1 MFENDYAVKI
11 LSDFI
16 KINTSNPPG
25 NEEEAV
31 EFLDSILTKEGL
43 ETRIYLPVKKRA
55 NLLSK
60 IKGRQ
65 KGKPMVLLSHIDVVP
80 ANPDEWDIHPFS
92 GEIKDGFIYGRGAID
107 MKSQTISQLIAFID
121 LYKKGIVPERD
132 LIFLATCD
140 EEVGGKYGIEYM
152 LNEVKEL
159 QEASFVLSEGG
170 SFIEENGFIHAQIA
184 VAEKKISQFMIRAYG
199 QGGHGSMPSKETANE
214 KVIKASY
221 AILSHK
227 WPIKVT
233 GVVNSYLNGIL
244 KDKTIEGVRFNTL
257 KEGIKNKKIREV
269 LEANP
274 LFNALLRNTVVPTI
288 LKSGEKINVIPSEA
302 TIYFDARLLPQENKE
317 KFFTR
322 IKKLCDKDTEIIR
335 LDGNTVDPK
344 PSSYNTEYF
353 RGIKEI
359 IQRSMGD
366 IPVLPCLLTGASDL
380 RYFRNLNIPSYGFFP
395 AVFNKEEILKMHGKN
410 ERISVENYIN
420 AIEMTKDIVNFLAKC
435 RG

>member
-257 KEGIKNKKIREV
+257 KEGIKNKKIRKV

-353 RGIKEI
+353 KGIKEI

>member
-1 MFENDYAVKI
+1 MYEEDYAVKI

-43 ETRIYLPVKKRA
+43 ETQIYLPVKKRA

-60 IKGRQ
+60 IKGRK
-65 KGKPMVLLSHIDVVP
+65 KGKPIVLLSHIDVVP
-80 ANPDEWDIHPFS
+80 ANPDEWDVHPFS

-107 MKSQTISQLIAFID
+107 MKSQTISQLFAFID

-140 EEVGGKYGIEYM
+140 EEVGGKNGIEYM

-184 VAEKKISQFMIRAYG
+184 VAEKKISQFMLKAHG
-199 QGGHGSMPSKETANE
+199 QGGHGSMPSQDSANE

-221 AILSHK
+221 EIISHK

-257 KEGIKNKKIREV
+257 KEGLKNKKIREA

-317 KFFTR
+317 NFFSR
-322 IKKLCDKDTEIIR
+322 IKKLCGKDVEVIM
-335 LDGNTVDPK
+335 LDGSAVDPK

-353 RGIKEI
+353 KGIKETI
-359 IQRSMGD
+359 RRSKGD

-380 RYFRNLNIPSYGFFP
+380 RYFRNLNIPAYGFFP
-395 AVFNKEEILKMHGKN
+395 AVFDKEEILKMHGKN
-410 ERISVENYIN
+410 ERISVENFIN

-435 RG
+435 R

>member
-353 RGIKEI
+353 KGIKEI